1 MKDIL
6 FQNEYIR
13 HIKSKNIFVSIL
25 YVILSLI
32 TSLIP
37 ILLINVINYVIAKN
51 FKLAIYNL
59 ILITITYIIFAI
71 LKSLIEYISTII
83 EEENKIEIIKIL
95 INKISVQPCKNIDKD
110 IYLSYLFND
119 VENICNLYLANIYN
133 FYSCISILIFSIL
146 SLIYI
151 NIYALGLVIIL
162 SIISMLIP
170 KIFEEKLKIS
180 QKLFSDSQEKY
191 LYKINNLFSGLIYF
205 IYNNRLNN
213 FNEQIKKENY
223 NLKKETLSNINIR
236 LIYTNTLT
244 LFNTL
249 SKFLV
254 SFLVCILIY
263 LGQVSFGAFFG
274 ITNIF
279 SNFLNAF
286 INLSEIFGKIKM
298 GRAIFEK
305 FDSFIINNNENNKKI
320 NEINKI
326 NLEDVKV
333 DNKLNNITLSIE
345 KGNKYIIIGES
356 GSGKSTLIKTLL
368 DLEEYSGTININ
380 NIDFQN
386 IDIKDVYKNIEYVD
400 DSKNIL
406 LADIYN
412 NISLFKSYD
421 KSKIDNILN
430 LLNLTNLIDKKMLN
444 KNELSTGEIQRIKL
458 ARMIYN
464 NKDIYI
470 LDEVFLNIDNKNR
483 EIIKKYLKDTNKTI
497 IEVTHHLDDIY
508 YDDYKLIK
516 IKI

>member
-1 MKDIL
+1 MKDLL
-6 FQNEYIR
+6 FQNEYIK
-13 HIKSKNIFVSIL
+13 HIKLKNIFLSLL

-59 ILITITYIIFAI
+59 LFITITYIIFAI
-71 LKSLIEYISTII
+71 LKSLIEYISTIV
-83 EEENKIEIIKIL
+83 EEENKIEIIKVL
-95 INKISVQPCKNIDKD
+95 IDKISMQSGKNINQDK
-110 IYLSYLFND
+110 YLSFLFND
-119 VENICNLYLANIYN
+119 VENIWNLYLANIYN
-133 FYSCISILIFSIL
+133 FYSCVSILIFSIL
-146 SLIYI
+146 SLVYI
-151 NIYALGLVIIL
+151 NIYVLVLIIIL

-223 NLKKETLSNINIR
+223 NLKKENLSNINIR

-263 LGQVSFGAFFG
+263 LGKVSFGTFFG
-274 ITNIF
+274 IINIF

-298 GRAIFEK
+298 GKAIFEK
-305 FDSFIINNNENNKKI
+305 FDTIIINNNENKEKI

-326 NLEDVKV
+326 NLKDIKV
-333 DNKLNNITLSIE
+333 ENKLNNITLSIK
-345 KGNKYIIIGES
+345 KGDKYIVKGES
-356 GSGKSTLIKTLL
+356 GSGKSTFIKTLL
-368 DLEEYSGTININ
+368 DLEEYKGILNIN
-380 NIDFQN
+380 NINFKN
-386 IDIKDVYKNIEYVD
+386 INKKDIYKNIEYVD

-406 LADIYN
+406 LTDIYN
-412 NISLFKSYD
+412 NVSLFKSYD

-430 LLNLTNLIDKKMLN
+430 LLNLTNLSDKEILD

-464 NKDIYI
+464 NKNIYI
-470 LDEVFLNIDNKNR
+470 LDEVFSNIDDKNR
-483 EIIKKYLKDTNKTI
+483 KIIKEYLKNTNKTI

-508 YDDYKLIK
+508 YDDYKLIEVK
-516 IKI
+516 I